1 MNLKIQNRH
10 WEVTQSLERLID
22 RQSRKLQKILPTF
35 ASHDLDLHVT
45 LEKLPRGKQY
55 HTVLVLNM
63 PQNAMRVEEME
74 NNPTTSVIRAFEEL
88 LRKIKKFKSRLN
100 RERFWQKQAG
110 VLTHISSS
118 KNKRELENAINQ
130 NLDQLENYIRREL
143 YHQVLVENIPV
154 GLVQAQALL
163 DEVFLEVTSK
173 TAARPENI
181 PLQQWM
187 FQIARERVRNRIH
200 DWQAACEELHVE
212 ETAKTSSRWDD
223 EVLNFYQ
230 PDEVLRLEDLLRDE
244 HSTTPEELLARE
256 EVQEQLQEAIVR
268 LPSSIRESFVLFAL
282 EGFNSDETAM
292 IMGKDPSEV
301 LEDVEKARLELRRR
315 MNRGRVFKI

>member
-10 WEVTQSLERLID
+10 LEITQSLERLID

-74 NNPTTSVIRAFEEL
+74 NNPATSVIRAFEEL

-110 VLTHISSS
+110 VPTHISSS
-118 KNKRELENAINQ
+118 QNTRELEDAINQ
-130 NLDQLENYIRREL
+130 NVDQIENYIRREL
-143 YHQVLVENIPV
+143 YHQALVENIPV

-173 TAARPENI
+173 TVARPENI
-181 PLQQWM
+181 PLEQWM
-187 FQIARERVRNRIH
+187 FQIARETVKNRID
-200 DWQAACEELHVE
+200 DWQAACEEPHVE
-212 ETAKTSSRWDD
+212 EAAKTSSRWDD

-256 EVQEQLQEAIVR
+256 EVREQLQEAIAR

-301 LEDVEKARLELRRR
+301 LEDVEKARLELRRQ
-315 MNRGRVFKI
+315 MNIPY

>member
-10 WEVTQSLERLID
+10 LEVTQSLERLID

-74 NNPTTSVIRAFEEL
+74 NNPATSVIRAFEEL

-110 VLTHISSS
+110 APTHISSS
-118 KNKRELENAINQ
+118 QNKRELENAINQ
-130 NLDQLENYIRREL
+130 NLDQLENYIQREL
-143 YHQVLVENIPV
+143 YHQALVENIPV
-154 GLVQAQALL
+154 GLFQAQALL

-181 PLQQWM
+181 PLEQWM
-187 FQIARERVRNRIH
+187 FQIARERVKNRIH
-200 DWQAACEELHVE
+200 DWRAACEEPHVE
-212 ETAKTSSRWDD
+212 ETARTSSRWDD

-244 HSTTPEELLARE
+244 HSTTPEELLAQE
-256 EVQEQLQEAIVR
+256 EVREQLQEAIAR
-268 LPSSIRESFVLFAL
+268 LPSSVRESFVLFAL

-301 LEDVEKARLELRRR
+301 LEDVEKARLELRRPLD
-315 MNRGRVFKI
+315 